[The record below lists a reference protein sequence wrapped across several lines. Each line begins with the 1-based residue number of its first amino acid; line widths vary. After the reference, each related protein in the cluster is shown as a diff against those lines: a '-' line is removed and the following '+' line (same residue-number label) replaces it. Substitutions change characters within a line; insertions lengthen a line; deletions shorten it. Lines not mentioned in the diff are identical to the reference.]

1 MKLSKIQQ
9 KLYSDFYESTCKG
22 EVLDLKTEALVGLSA
37 AMAMNCK
44 PCTAYYIQSCR
55 ANNVSSEEVDAVLA
69 KVMAVAAG
77 QKRLQ
82 AVEAFEQVDAECGCA
97 N

>member
-1 MKLSKIQQ
+1 MNRSG
-9 KLYSDFYESTCKG
+9 F
-22 EVLDLKTEALVGLSA
+22 LKRASPSGMGIVGLSA

-44 PCTAYYIQSCR
+44 PCTSFYIRLCKS
-55 ANNVSSEEVDAVLA
+55 NNVSADEIDAVLV

-82 AVEAFEQVDAECGCA
+82 ATEAFEEMDTECGCA
-97 N
+97 SQ

>member
-1 MKLSKIQQ
+1 MKLSKKQQ

-44 PCTAYYIQSCR
+44 PCTSFYIKSCKS
-55 ANNVSSEEVDAVLA
+55 NNVSTDEVDAVLA

-82 AVEAFEQVDAECGCA
+82 ATEAFEEMDNDCGCT